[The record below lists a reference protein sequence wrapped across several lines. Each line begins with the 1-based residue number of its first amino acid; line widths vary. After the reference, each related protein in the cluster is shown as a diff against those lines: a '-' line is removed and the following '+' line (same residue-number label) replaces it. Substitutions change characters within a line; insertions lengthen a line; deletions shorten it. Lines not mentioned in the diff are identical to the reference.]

1 MPILVIFTNI
11 ISHLITQ
18 DQLINLRKVGTNG
31 TSLIPLAIQTRIVNQ
46 CQLKCQYQRNLIDTD
61 TTKKLMSSPK
71 CRSVEVINNPARP
84 GSNQKEVNCINYK

>member
-18 DQLINLRKVGTNG
+18 DQLINLRNVSTNG

-46 CQLKCQYQRNLIDTD
+46 CHLKCQYQRNLIDTD
-61 TTKKLMSSPK
+61 MTKELMSSPK
-71 CRSVEVINNPARP
+71 CRSVEVINNPTRP
-84 GSNQKEVNCINYK
+84 GSNHKEINCINYK

>member
-71 CRSVEVINNPARP
+71 CRSVE
-84 GSNQKEVNCINYK
+84 